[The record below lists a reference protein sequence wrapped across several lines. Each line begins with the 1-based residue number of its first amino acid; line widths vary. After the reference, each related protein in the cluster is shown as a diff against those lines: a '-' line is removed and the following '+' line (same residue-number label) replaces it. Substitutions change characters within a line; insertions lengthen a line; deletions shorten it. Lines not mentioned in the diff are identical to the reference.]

1 MAACLY
7 WRRGSTYNLDP
18 LARSSV
24 GLFPT
29 PILPP
34 LKYPSRAGMAKLM
47 KIDTPADTPAHAP
60 RRVGEMLAA
69 GGAEPTPAVGVGVS
83 DGVRLGVG
91 VVEEERVE
99 GIVGVGVAVGVGGTG
114 RQSVCPGLLVVPEGQ
129 GSHTAAPLSF
139 ETKPSGQGEQ
149 ADASDA
155 PTDGFAVP
163 GSHNLQESSVLHVPA
178 GQGGPH
184 RGPGRGH
191 CPSRAGGTRALL
203 GL

>member
-1 MAACLY
+1 
-7 WRRGSTYNLDP
+7 
-18 LARSSV
+18 
-24 GLFPT
+24 
-29 PILPP
+29 
-34 LKYPSRAGMAKLM
+34 
-47 KIDTPADTPAHAP
+47 
-60 RRVGEMLAA
+60 MLAA

-83 DGVRLGVG
+83 DGVRLG

-129 GSHTAAPLSF
+129 GSHTAAPPSF

-184 RGPGRGH
+184 TGDPGGVIAPAEQGVH
-191 CPSRAGGTRALL
+191 EPSWGCDAVPAGQISTLQSL
-203 GL
+203 H